1 MDADTGEFTLQEARS
16 ILAALRSTAPDGLDA
31 PLSRDDLMAI
41 LGAGVEVK
49 DIARGL
55 IDFPT
60 TVDSTMGAVEAYW
73 CWQSGEDEIGWWH
86 PRSTGFSGRQRIADL
101 PGQAASNR

>member
-1 MDADTGEFTLQEARS
+1 MDEGPREFTLQEARS
-16 ILAALRSTAPDGLDA
+16 ILAALRSTAPGGLDA
-31 PLSRDDLMAI
+31 PFARDDLMAI

-60 TVDSTMGAVEAYW
+60 TVDTSMGSVEAYW
-73 CWQSGEDEIGWWH
+73 CWQSGEDEIDWWH
-86 PRSTGFSGRQRIADL
+86 PRSTGFSGRQRIEDL
-101 PGQAASNR
+101 P